1 MITGVHRNNCTE
13 RDLPSV
19 EAYVTVSTGFHKKS
33 LKMWAT
39 SVLEVI
45 QKIQD
50 LNKTVPRRMTA
61 ICRLWGKIKNL

>member
-1 MITGVHRNNCTE
+1 MNTGVHRNNSTE
-13 RDLPSV
+13 RDLLSV
-19 EAYVTVSTGFHKKS
+19 EACVTVSTGLHKK
-33 LKMWAT
+33 LKMWAA

-61 ICRLWGKIKNL
+61 ICKLWGQIKNL